1 MKKLS
6 YLEFQEE
13 LAKAE
18 KAFVEAST
26 VSELKRASK
35 AHDKLLAVK
44 AKSYPNFESNLKKEK
59 IEIILNKLRSDDLTS
74 EEAERLAA
82 EYFVLKTSL

>member
-6 YLEFQEE
+6 YIEFQEE
-13 LAKAE
+13 LNKAE
-18 KAFVEAST
+18 KAFVEANT
-26 VSELKRASK
+26 VSEFKRASK

-44 AKSYPNFESNLKKEK
+44 AKSYPNFENNLKKEK
-59 IEIILNKLRSDDLTS
+59 IEIVLNKLRSDDLTND
-74 EEAERLAA
+74 EAERLAA

>member
-6 YLEFQEE
+6 YIEFQEE
-13 LAKAE
+13 LNRAE

-44 AKSYPNFESNLKKEK
+44 AKSYPNFENNLKKEK
-59 IEIILNKLRSDDLTS
+59 LEIILNKLGSDDLTS
-74 EEAERLAA
+74 EEAERLSA
-82 EYFVLKTSL
+82 EYFALKSNL

>member
-13 LAKAE
+13 LKKAE

-26 VSELKRASK
+26 VSELKRANK
-35 AHDKLLAVK
+35 ALDKLLVIK
-44 AKSYPNFESNLKKEK
+44 AKSYPNFEVNLKF
-59 IEIILNKLRSDDLTS
+59 EIILNKLRSDDLTS

-82 EYFVLKTSL
+82 EYFVLKSNL

>member
-13 LAKAE
+13 LKKAE

-26 VSELKRASK
+26 VSELKRADK
-35 AHDKLLAVK
+35 ALDKLLAIK
-44 AKSYPNFESNLKKEK
+44 AKSYPNFENNLKL
-59 IEIILNKLRSDDLTS
+59 EIVLNKLRSDDLTS

-82 EYFVLKTSL
+82 EYFVLKSNL

>member
-13 LAKAE
+13 LKKAE

-26 VSELKRASK
+26 VSELKRANK
-35 AHDKLLAVK
+35 AFDKLLAIK
-44 AKSYPNFESNLKKEK
+44 AKSYPNFEGNLKL
-59 IEIILNKLRSDDLTS
+59 EIILNKLRSDDLTS

-82 EYFVLKTSL
+82 EYFALKSNL